1 MPHSVSLELNLAFL
15 PVPSLCARGRLGCG
29 VSVVTCEQ
37 GRPALSSPLPSP
49 PPPAEARRSPRSDTE
64 VLRHGPSLDALVLG
78 RLGSISTCLPVSPST
93 PGVTSSPRQPGLGP
107 WEAEAGRT
115 SCLRHCPA
123 AAGEGERWGVR
134 PAPTAPH
141 EEADLARSS
150 RGPVPSL
157 RVLAAP
163 LSLAESLPFSA
174 WLTPRQGCVGVPWRP
189 AGPRPA
195 PAPSSSGPWQAPAVE
210 LPF

>member
-1 MPHSVSLELNLAFL
+1 M
-15 PVPSLCARGRLGCG
+15 
-29 VSVVTCEQ
+29 
-37 GRPALSSPLPSP
+37 
-49 PPPAEARRSPRSDTE
+49 
-64 VLRHGPSLDALVLG
+64 LG
-78 RLGSISTCLPVSPST
+78 RLGSIPTCLPVSPST

-189 AGPRPA
+189 AGPRSKRQRALAGSCCRTSFLSLAVTPHGVLMHMRHRAFPQRLVVKCLRALRWPRPA
-195 PAPSSSGPWQAPAVE
+195 RLTFSPPWTSRGGRLCVTGGFSCADNFPG
-210 LPF
+210 